1 MSNVNESTTTLE
13 SATGSAPDA
22 PLLQR
27 SRRSHFGQRLV
38 ESTLAFALGIA
49 LMRFVHAG
57 CPDPTG
63 KAFGV
68 PGQDSF
74 FHIKMAEM
82 FPEVG
87 LIDRFP
93 WLQFSWFTDEGD
105 AYVSNHY
112 GFHALL
118 SPFVKLSQALTGDS
132 LAGGRWAMAVCMGLS
147 LVLLNFLLV
156 SQGVPWRGL
165 WLILFVLLPF
175 QYFVRHAYVRAI
187 APSLLLML
195 LLTLMMFRRRW
206 ALAGIAVLAYTQLY
220 NGGIVYAPVLVVLF
234 VLASVIGLRGERAI
248 PWKLIVWTFSGW
260 LVGMIFHPYRAGMF
274 EFLKVQIFGTGL
286 SPDISVGREW
296 LPYENV
302 WWFAQMSGILLGAW
316 AAALAVRVRFGPPI
330 HASALMLLL
339 AHFFFLA
346 LTCKARRFVEYWPMF
361 CLLSTATLAADPLAR
376 AVPWFQSRFARSA
389 LSAWIN
395 ALAMPAAVGI
405 VFLVVYYSP
414 PWKLIRQDSRCRYE
428 LSTVAR
434 VMDFIREDSQPGDII
449 FADDWDM
456 FPVYFFFN
464 DHNHYVAGLDPKF
477 THARRPDLWERFV
490 AITRAQTPKSIT
502 VKVKDA
508 DGSVREE
515 RIDIVLSDIRDVF
528 GAKYVIVDHDHR
540 AFAAKLAAEP
550 SLAELAYPCRRYADC
565 RDAPFVVFRL
575 RPATLETPAA
585 GSSGA

>member
-1 MSNVNESTTTLE
+1 MDT
-13 SATGSAPDA
+13 
-22 PLLQR
+22 
-27 SRRSHFGQRLV
+27 
-38 ESTLAFALGIA
+38 
-49 LMRFVHAG
+49 
-57 CPDPTG
+57 
-63 KAFGV
+63 
-68 PGQDSF
+68 
-74 FHIKMAEM
+74 
-82 FPEVG
+82 
-87 LIDRFP
+87 FP
-93 WLQFSWFTDEGD
+93 WLQFSWFTDEGN

-112 GFHALL
+112 GFHVLL
-118 SPFVKLSQALTGDS
+118 SPFVRLSRAWTGDS

-234 VLASVIGLRGERAI
+234 VLASVISPKGERAI

-361 CLLSTATLAADPLAR
+361 CLLSTATLAADPLSR
-376 AVPWFQSRFARSA
+376 AGQAVRRRFGRSA
-389 LSAWIN
+389 LRAWGSAI
-395 ALAMPAAVGI
+395 AMPAAVGI
-405 VFLVVYYSP
+405 VYLLVFYSP
-414 PWKLIRQDSRCRYE
+414 PWKIIRQETRCRYD
-428 LSTVAR
+428 LATVAR
-434 VMDFIREDSQPGDII
+434 AMDFIRDDSQPGDII
-449 FADDWDM
+449 FTDDWDM

-477 THARRPDLWERFV
+477 THARRPDLWERYV
-490 AITRAQTPKSIT
+490 AITRAQTPKRTAVPARDPDGHVLDEPVTIT
-502 VKVKDA
+502 L
-508 DGSVREE
+508 G
-515 RIDIVLSDIRDVF
+515 DIRDVF

-540 AFAAKLAAEP
+540 AFASKLAAEP
-550 SLAELAYPCRRYADC
+550 SLAEVVYPCRRYSEC
-565 RDAPFVVFRL
+565 RDAPYVVFRVL
-575 RPATLETPAA
+575 PRAAAPASEAD
-585 GSSGA
+585 SGGG